1 MPIVL
6 HLLLG
11 LLLQVGTILG
21 FAVLLINS
29 QLSGTQMLFVILG
42 GFLVF
47 AAVRIL
53 FRRLVCA
60 RCKNCGGRAFC
71 KGSRPSTSN
80 AQIAGTLTRP
90 GGMKAAEPINV
101 RRKASRGYCLRPA
114 TVS

>member
-71 KGSRPSTSN
+71 KGSRPIYFQCADCEHTHET
-80 AQIAGTLTRP
+80 GWYE
-90 GGMKAAEPINV
+90 G
-101 RRKASRGYCLRPA
+101 SRTY
-114 TVS
+114 